1 MDIMLS
7 DMQEF
12 ITPVPNFV
20 MKSEPIMIKRR
31 TAKQLSHLDALESE
45 SMHILREVAAE
56 CANPALLF
64 SGEKILLCY

>member
-1 MDIMLS
+1 MDIILS
-7 DMQEF
+7 DMQAF

-56 CANPALLF
+56 
-64 SGEKILLCY
+64 